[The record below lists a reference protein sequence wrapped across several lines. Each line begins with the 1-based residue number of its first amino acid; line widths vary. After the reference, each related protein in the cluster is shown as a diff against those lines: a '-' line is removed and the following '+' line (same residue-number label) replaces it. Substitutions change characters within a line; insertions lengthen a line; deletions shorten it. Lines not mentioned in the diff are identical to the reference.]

1 MLKIFTSTWYGKAVF
16 QIWWRSVHIS
26 HQNLIHRCQNAYFL
40 FIPGYELKVCM
51 LGHRTLD
58 IRHQTSD
65 IGHAS
70 GFIFCPMLL
79 YIALDRQQVFVIRHL
94 FLGYRGLSRPASV
107 FSMMMMMMMMTLH
120 YGFRFRVPVSEFVFR
135 ILWFVTSLF
144 QVSVLLSGSTFIH
157 FVVLLLLPVCNLACL
172 SLYYCGGYSFIR
184 V

>member
-1 MLKIFTSTWYGKAVF
+1 MVRKSCVPNLVKIGPYITRISSTGA
-16 QIWWRSVHIS
+16 RTLIS
-26 HQNLIHRCQNAYFL
+26 CSY
-40 FIPGYELKVCM
+40 
-51 LGHRTLD
+51 LGMNWKYACLDIRHRTLD
-58 IRHQTSD
+58 TRHQTSD

-107 FSMMMMMMMMTLH
+107 FSMMMMMMMMMTLH

-135 ILWFVTSLF
+135 ILWNVTSLF